1 MNIFLVDDDEGVRRL
16 IQMELED
23 AGHVVVASN
32 SAQAALGK
40 QLFKAVPIDLLVTD
54 IVLPG
59 LTGIELDQ
67 ALRAQNPNLYTL
79 FISGYFPGKELNV
92 ALSSSRRTAFLQ
104 KPFTPEELMA
114 AVRRLTQLG

>member
-1 MNIFLVDDDEGVRRL
+1 MNIFLVDDDAGVCRL
-16 IQMELED
+16 IQMEMED
-23 AGHVVVASN
+23 AGHAVVSSN

-40 QLFKAVPIDLLVTD
+40 QLFHTVPIDLLVTD

-79 FISGYFPGKELNV
+79 FISGYFPDKELNM
-92 ALSSSRRTAFLQ
+92 ALSSSRRRAFLQ
-104 KPFTPEELMA
+104 KPFTPDEFLA
-114 AVRRLTQLG
+114 AVRQLTKS